1 MTASFFPQD
10 GRIVVVAIDH
20 PLYSWPCAGLEDRR
34 GLIERAVAAGADA
47 FIGAYGTLRDLAS
60 SFGTARRIL
69 KLDLTTVALH
79 SYPPTPYR
87 LAWSIEDAARLGVDA
102 VLTYVQVG
110 GPGELEALCAAARV
124 AAAAD
129 AVGLPYICESMP
141 VESPAFP
148 DARNPI
154 AVAAA
159 TRAAAELGAHV
170 VKTTLPIPAGELAQS
185 VAFGVP
191 VIVAG
196 GDPAEDSELLAA
208 VRGAMRAGAAGVA
221 FGRNVWGAAD
231 PGARVAELAAAV
243 HGSDGG

>member
-1 MTASFFPQD
+1 MAG
-10 GRIVVVAIDH
+10 GRGGPMPSSSRSAARRGS
-20 PLYSWPCAGLEDRR
+20 PNACPWRRGGGLEDGR
-34 GLIERAVAAGADA
+34 GLIERRVAGGGDA
-47 FIGAYGTLRDLAS
+47 FIGAYGTLRDLVS

-87 LAWSIEDAARLGVDA
+87 LAWSIEEAARLGVDA
-102 VLTYVQVG
+102 VLAYVQVG

-129 AVGLPYICESMP
+129 AAGLPYICESMP

-170 VKTTLPIPAGELAQS
+170 VKTTLPVPAGELAQS

-196 GDPAEDSELLAA
+196 GGPTPGSQPLAA
-208 VRGAMRAGAAGVA
+208 GPGRMRGGAAGLPL
-221 FGRNVWGAAD
+221 R
-231 PGARVAELAAAV
+231 
-243 HGSDGG
+243 

>member
-1 MTASFFPQD
+1 VTASLFPAD

-20 PLYSWPCAGLEDRR
+20 PLYSWPCAGLEDRHE
-34 GLIERAVAAGADA
+34 LIERAVAAGADA

-60 SFGTARRIL
+60 SFGAARRIL
-69 KLDLTTVALH
+69 KLDLTTVAVH
-79 SYPPTPYR
+79 TYPLTPYQ
-87 LAWSIEDAARLGVDA
+87 LAWSIEDAARLGAEA

-129 AVGLPYICESMP
+129 TAGLPYICECMP
-141 VESPAFP
+141 VQSQAFP
-148 DARNPI
+148 DARDPL

-159 TRAAAELGAHV
+159 TRVAAELGAHV
-170 VKTTLPIPAGELAQS
+170 VKTTLPTPASELAQS

-196 GDPAEDSELLAA
+196 GDPAEGPELLAG
-208 VRGAMRAGAAGVA
+208 VHGAMQAGAAGVA

-231 PGARVAELAAAV
+231 PPARVAELVAAV
-243 HGSDGG
+243 HGSGRG

>member
-1 MTASFFPQD
+1 MTGSLFPAD

-20 PLYSWPCAGLEDRR
+20 PLYSWPCEGLEDRHK
-34 GLIERAVAAGADA
+34 LIERTAAAGADA

-60 SFGTARRIL
+60 SFGDARRIL
-69 KLDLTTVALH
+69 KLDLTTVALR
-79 SYPPTPYR
+79 SYPLTPYQ
-87 LAWSIEDAARLGVDA
+87 LAWSIEDAARIGAAA

-110 GPGELEALCAAARV
+110 GPGELEALCAAASV

-129 AVGLPYICESMP
+129 AAGLPYICECMP
-141 VESPAFP
+141 VQSQAFP
-148 DARNPI
+148 DARDPLAI
-154 AVAAA
+154 AAA

-170 VKTTLPIPAGELAQS
+170 VKTTLPVPAFELAQS

-196 GDPAEDSELLAA
+196 GEPAEGSELLAG
-208 VRGAMRAGAAGVA
+208 VRGAMQAGAAGVA

-231 PGARVAELAAAV
+231 PAARVAELVDAV
-243 HGSDGG
+243 HGSGGG